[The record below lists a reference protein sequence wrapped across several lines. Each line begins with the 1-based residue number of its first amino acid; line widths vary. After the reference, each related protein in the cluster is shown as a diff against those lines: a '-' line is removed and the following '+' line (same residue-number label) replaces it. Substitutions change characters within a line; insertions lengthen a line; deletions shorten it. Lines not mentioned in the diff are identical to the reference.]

1 MADFTS
7 CLLTESQSE
16 TKPAP
21 RWRLVQDRIHAPLVW
36 HHLSTQSSPGETPAR
51 TGTRSS
57 PLLSVQVRIAG
68 FNANHAKRNVCSAP
82 ILYGI
87 LRLSPFLSPPL
98 LSKKQC
104 AQAVGPARSVVGSVG
119 GEHKAATHI
128 TVNGRKRVA
137 QNASLRHH
145 TMKSYHASNHRLRL
159 G

>member
-1 MADFTS
+1 MS

-21 RWRLVQDRIHAPLVW
+21 RWRLVQNRIHAPLVW
-36 HHLSTQSSPGETPAR
+36 HHLSMQSSPGETPAC

-57 PLLSVQVRIAG
+57 PLLCVQVRIAG
-68 FNANHAKRNVCSAP
+68 FNANHAKRNVCSAQ

-98 LSKKQC
+98 ISKK
-104 AQAVGPARSVVGSVG
+104 AVRPGCRIRSLARSVGRSVG

-145 TMKSYHASNHRLRL
+145 TMKS
-159 G
+159 